1 MTSGYIYRKLGVS
14 FTKQPAEGV
23 SGALGRWISDQRP
36 RLNPSTRASASADK
50 RAREVTGSGARRAD
64 RPGPTVGAPVRGWI
78 RSNLFKSGPP
88 DIRWMPETPWQ
99 DEAGSPWLPAAALP
113 DSVAE
118 LHRRRGRV
126 HARGSGALGRAS
138 VGSGGGGT
146 TPAQKHWRVAVR
158 GEVAR
163 QRHSSTPASDCAH
176 TRAENGKLGA
186 RGGWLPRERTLGP
199 LNGGRDAMR
208 PRVDGGGTLAARWR
222 SSERGQREIEGE
234 GAYRGASW
242 VAGVGAKLIG
252 ATDTAVTRRRSRNK
266 SETTTDGGGAPLVRV

>member
-138 VGSGGGGT
+138 VGSGGGGYNT
-146 TPAQKHWRVAVR
+146 
-158 GEVAR
+158 
-163 QRHSSTPASDCAH
+163 
-176 TRAENGKLGA
+176 GA
-186 RGGWLPRERTLGP
+186 KALEGGSPWRGGSAAAQLNSGERLRTHKGRKWEIRGKGRLVTSRE
-199 LNGGRDAMR
+199 DS
-208 PRVDGGGTLAARWR
+208 GTF
-222 SSERGQREIEGE
+222 ERR
-234 GAYRGASW
+234 
-242 VAGVGAKLIG
+242 
-252 ATDTAVTRRRSRNK
+252 
-266 SETTTDGGGAPLVRV
+266 